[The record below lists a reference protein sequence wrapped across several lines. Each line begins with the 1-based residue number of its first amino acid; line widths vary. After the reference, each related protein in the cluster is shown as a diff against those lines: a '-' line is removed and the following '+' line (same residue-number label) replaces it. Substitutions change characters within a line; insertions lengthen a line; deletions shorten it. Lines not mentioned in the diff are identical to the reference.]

1 MYATSGYG
9 SSVSNLGRVSLTS
22 DMVFSDGAD
31 LETPTV
37 TGSVAQGYVGSLTLG
52 V

>member
-1 MYATSGYG
+1 MYATTGYS
-9 SSVSNLGRVSLTS
+9 SSVSNLSQVSLAS

-37 TGSVAQGYVGSLTLG
+37 TGSVAQGYVGSLALG